1 VGINRAQSGK
11 KPISRV
17 CLIEKEPSDDVK
29 EYRKN
34 LGSVKLSNGIAEN
47 LPSALH
53 DDVAGH
59 HPVEV
64 V

>member
-1 VGINRAQSGK
+1 M
-11 KPISRV
+11 
-17 CLIEKEPSDDVK
+17 IEKKPSDDVK